1 MHGGA
6 PGNCVLTARR
16 IAAIYPSTSASSTS
30 DIFRRFSFSL
40 LFRSNRRRCIYI
52 YIYIYSELSI
62 LSHRVRRRILNPLIF
77 CKLGSIIGEASHLSG
92 ESPKLAAR
100 IDGRGHSRN
109 VCNMAFNLRVD
120 SLSGNANNRYW
131 VPFNEPRPGESL
143 PKHFCGVGT
152 AQIGAYPRPRPRL
165 ARFPFASCDL
175 RLDDSPQC
183 RPTELFHRI
192 YARTEVFRPPCFVV
206 STTEP
211 RPSVFTRSSYYP
223 RLETRRVW
231 TGKEAIE
238 WRESLVKNIEA

>member
-1 MHGGA
+1 MCFNCA
-6 PGNCVLTARR
+6 PYRR
-16 IAAIYPSTSASSTS
+16 
-30 DIFRRFSFSL
+30 DISVHLRFFHVPIFFDVFPFLFSFVQIEEDVYT
-40 LFRSNRRRCIYI
+40 IYI
-52 YIYIYSELSI
+52 YIYISRSSI
-62 LSHRVRRRILNPLIF
+62 LSYRVRRRILNPLIF

-152 AQIGAYPRPRPRL
+152 AQIGAYPRPRL

-192 YARTEVFRPPCFVV
+192 YARTEVFRPPCFV
-206 STTEP
+206 STIEP